1 MASLQATTINGNATI
16 TGTLSES
23 GYIAYPLREYII
35 DLTSQS
41 SANFYPVVIDN
52 PPGIDATWHNQF
64 SIDMVNQSGAA
75 AYNMH
80 SMYGEVRGQ
89 GWTDQNA
96 FFRIFHNFYD
106 SAERS
111 ILGVYRGTQTFYAVV
126 VYLRGGKNYYVRT
139 TSRTVVGYSD
149 AQTIG
154 NSVFAIKDVSGTDV
168 SGTSANI
175 SQLINL
181 VTNPSGF
188 YHSDNAYIGTNQV
201 VHLGTTS
208 APNLSIGGNA
218 ANVTGVVLVPNGGT
232 GVSTANAN
240 TFFAGPSSGS
250 TAAAPSFR
258 TITTADIP
266 SNIGL
271 TNPTIN
277 NIRMGYTS
285 TATAG
290 GTTTL
295 TVNSN
300 IYQRFTGTTTQ
311 TITLPV
317 TSTLVAGM
325 SYTIENIST
334 GNLTVNSS
342 GGNLVITV
350 IPGVTVTCLCVG
362 TGSTTAA
369 DWDAEYDEFASI
381 TGTGSVVL
389 STSPT
394 LVTPALGTPA
404 SGNLTNCTF
413 PTLNQNTTGTALNVT
428 GTVAI
433 ANGGT
438 GGTTLAQARANLGIT
453 TSSGTVT
460 SVSGTGTVSGITLS
474 GTVTTTGNLTLGGSL
489 TGTASN
495 LTAGA
500 VTDGVYLSTNQ
511 TITGTKT
518 FSNAIVAPNAA
529 KAWVHFNGTGVV
541 AKNADYNVSSIGDNG
556 VGDYTVNFTNA
567 LADANYVVAGTATYL
582 YTDNILLNQLVVAV
596 PRYTNAQL
604 AGSCRIV
611 CEYIHGAQLF
621 DAVAVRV
628 VFYR

>member
-1 MASLQATTINGNATI
+1 MSLKLNELTVTNAINGSI
-16 TGTLSES
+16 TGNAATVTNGLYTNSALTAGNLSGTIPS
-23 GYIAYPLREYII
+23 AVLGN
-35 DLTSQS
+35 S
-41 SANFYPVVIDN
+41 SVFI
-52 PPGIDATWHNQF
+52 G
-64 SIDMVNQSGAA
+64 
-75 AYNMH
+75 
-80 SMYGEVRGQ
+80 
-89 GWTDQNA
+89 
-96 FFRIFHNFYD
+96 
-106 SAERS
+106 
-111 ILGVYRGTQTFYAVV
+111 
-126 VYLRGGKNYYVRT
+126 T
-139 TSRTVVGYSD
+139 TSVALNRASAALTLNGV
-149 AQTIG
+149 
-154 NSVFAIKDVSGTDV
+154 DVSGTA
-168 SGTSANI
+168 S
-175 SQLINL
+175 
-181 VTNPSGF
+181 
-188 YHSDNAYIGTNQV
+188 
-201 VHLGTTS
+201 
-208 APNLSIGGNA
+208 
-218 ANVTGVVLVPNGGT
+218 NVTGVVLAANGGT
-232 GVSTANAN
+232 GVSTANIN
-240 TFFAGPSSGS
+240 TFFAGPSTGS
-250 TAAAPSFR
+250 AAAPSFR

-300 IYQRFTGTTTQ
+300 IYQRFTGATTQ

-438 GGTTLAQARANLGIT
+438 GATTLAQARANLGIT

>member
-1 MASLQATTINGNATI
+1 MSLKLNELTVTNAINGSI
-16 TGTLSES
+16 TGNAATVTNGLYTNSALTAGNLSGTIPS
-23 GYIAYPLREYII
+23 AVLGN
-35 DLTSQS
+35 S
-41 SANFYPVVIDN
+41 SVFI
-52 PPGIDATWHNQF
+52 G
-64 SIDMVNQSGAA
+64 
-75 AYNMH
+75 
-80 SMYGEVRGQ
+80 
-89 GWTDQNA
+89 
-96 FFRIFHNFYD
+96 
-106 SAERS
+106 
-111 ILGVYRGTQTFYAVV
+111 
-126 VYLRGGKNYYVRT
+126 T
-139 TSRTVVGYSD
+139 TSVALNRASAALTLNGV
-149 AQTIG
+149 
-154 NSVFAIKDVSGTDV
+154 DVSGTA
-168 SGTSANI
+168 S
-175 SQLINL
+175 
-181 VTNPSGF
+181 
-188 YHSDNAYIGTNQV
+188 
-201 VHLGTTS
+201 
-208 APNLSIGGNA
+208 
-218 ANVTGVVLVPNGGT
+218 NVTGVVLAANGGT
-232 GVSTANAN
+232 GVSTANIN
-240 TFFAGPSSGS
+240 TFFAGPSTGS
-250 TAAAPSFR
+250 AAAPSFR

-362 TGSTTAA
+362 TALTTAA

-413 PTLNQNTTGTALNVT
+413 PILNQNTTGTALNVT
-428 GTVAI
+428 GTVLI

-438 GGTTLAQARANLGIT
+438 GATTLAQARANLGIT

-460 SVSGTGTVSGITLS
+460 SITAGDGLSGGIITSTGTIAVDSTVVRTSNNQTIGGTKTFSSTISGSINGNAGSVS
-474 GTVTTTGNLTLGGSL
+474 
-489 TGTASN
+489 
-495 LTAGA
+495 
-500 VTDGVYLSTNQ
+500 DGVYLSTNQ

-582 YTDNILLNQLVVAV
+582 YTDDVLLNQLVVAV

-628 VFYR
+628 VFFR